1 MENSQ
6 ASKQNH
12 TVHSKNLATGEV
24 EVDSMRDFE
33 IKSVLRLAREVTE
46 LPTTMTATKN
56 LFENKL
62 LQQFLEVESQDLKIN
77 EIIED
82 YTQLRIKSCLLN
94 SDFARQIKTDNAHIF
109 FKVLREQVIDELG
122 LSKPPQITDVAF
134 N

>member
-1 MENSQ
+1 
-6 ASKQNH
+6 
-12 TVHSKNLATGEV
+12 
-24 EVDSMRDFE
+24 
-33 IKSVLRLAREVTE
+33 
-46 LPTTMTATKN
+46 MTATKN

>member
-1 MENSQ
+1 M
-6 ASKQNH
+6 
-12 TVHSKNLATGEV
+12 HSKNLATGEV